1 MQLRGCNKSACLVP
15 SPPATNACLRGT
27 FQFRLSLFLQQG
39 VGHRNSGAEFNIPC
53 EATIHKT
60 DRFLGFRL
68 SNKKLYTLPWGQPF
82 TYKITF
88 LHKRFLRLMTHL
100 LIVEKINNCFM
111 YIIIISFYIL
121 RLL

>member
-100 LIVEKINNCFM
+100 IVEKRGTKKS
-111 YIIIISFYIL
+111 IIVLCIS
-121 RLL
+121 